1 MNAIH
6 WKSKREKFQQEHDQ
20 ELRLFYTVR
29 RRLKETLGDKKAMP
43 KTWQR
48 EIDELR
54 QEYAELSKQFRPMQ
68 DEIVQLSQ
76 VRRCIDI
83 ALKEEK
89 LREEE
94 LLKTKRQDREGESL

>member
-1 MNAIH
+1 M
-6 WKSKREKFQQEHDQ
+6 
-20 ELRLFYTVR
+20 FYTVR
-29 RRLKETLGDKKAMP
+29 RRLKETLGDKKATP
-43 KTWQR
+43 KAWQR

-76 VRRCIDI
+76 VRHCIDI
-83 ALKEEK
+83 VLKEEK

-94 LLKTKRQDREGESL
+94 PLKTKQHNREEENR